1 MHEFAEYV
9 HTILKDTAFEPDFN
23 KPEEQIFAAS
33 LASFRG
39 FANLINHAPNEVGQS
54 LNLHCGFVERMS
66 PNAFADHVDG
76 VHYIG
81 MHQALMV
88 TIIDLCL
95 LTLTQSN
102 IFPEIGEAQNEL
114 SPKLKNEDEAGLFL
128 LKTTIDGQ
136 TINKERDHVRVP
148 KCEHR
153 HVAAVYLSVIMS
165 RFVWFHEFAHCE
177 LGHVLYV
184 QNKDIARRVNEVA
197 DTLDL
202 VAMKRQSSQITELRH
217 AFEFDADLKA
227 LVTMLHIE
235 ANGLENMDGIKAL
248 PEVLRL
254 TFIIFGSFIMT
265 WLFDEYEAFSKNQH
279 GISHPRPRARLEAI
293 RSKIPASYADI
304 AATAWEYVLILS
316 ESLPKLKEYLN
327 KRDVSVDDTIHQ
339 GICENLRFSRN

>member
-1 MHEFAEYV
+1 MQEFAEYV

-39 FANLINHAPNEVGQS
+39 FIKCIDFAPNEAGQS
-54 LNLHCGFVERMS
+54 LNVYCGFVERMS
-66 PNAFADHVDG
+66 PNAFADHMDG

-114 SPKLKNEDEAGLFL
+114 SPSLSEHDEAGLFL

-136 TINKERDHVRVP
+136 IINKERDHVRVP

-165 RFVWFHEFAHCE
+165 RFVWFHELAHCE
-177 LGHVLYV
+177 LGHVLYL
-184 QNKDIARRVNEVA
+184 QNKDISQRVNEVA
-197 DTLDL
+197 NSLDL
-202 VAMKRQSSQITELRH
+202 VAMKRQSSQITRLRH
-217 AFEFDADLKA
+217 VFEFDADLKA
-227 LVTMLHIE
+227 LVTLLQIE

-248 PEVLRL
+248 PEDVRL
-254 TFIIFGSFIMT
+254 KFIIFGSFIMT
-265 WLFDEYEAFSKNQH
+265 WLFDEYEAFSNNQH
-279 GISHPRPRARLEAI
+279 GLSHPRPRARLEAI
-293 RSKIPASYADI
+293 RNKIPASYADI
-304 AATAWEYVLILS
+304 VAMAWEYVLRLS
-316 ESLPKLKEYLN
+316 ESLPKLQAYLN
-327 KRDVSVDDTIHQ
+327 ARDTGFETSKSGGKQ
-339 GICENLRFSRN
+339 